1 MRKSKMT
8 YVSHAI
14 FLLDRVG
21 VEKGQ
26 MAIKESPSQH
36 DSTLTRNVVGQM
48 RARTGGCS
56 RDRDRVRV
64 RKGSGSDAR
73 EKLWGRRRQSNSRR
87 RRSSCKNTM
96 VAASMTHLSHRQ
108 QAGMAGKELVSILK
122 VEGSHWGDF
131 KQWGWHDLTCILKS
145 SLCLCCFIFSSK
157 RSQGLWNQTAG
168 SKSDVCHLPT
178 PWSWATNLNT
188 QFLHL

>member
-1 MRKSKMT
+1 MT

-26 MAIKESPSQH
+26 MAIKESPSQR

-73 EKLWGRRRQSNSRR
+73 EKL
-87 RRSSCKNTM
+87 
-96 VAASMTHLSHRQ
+96 
-108 QAGMAGKELVSILK
+108 
-122 VEGSHWGDF
+122 
-131 KQWGWHDLTCILKS
+131 
-145 SLCLCCFIFSSK
+145 
-157 RSQGLWNQTAG
+157 
-168 SKSDVCHLPT
+168 
-178 PWSWATNLNT
+178 
-188 QFLHL
+188 